1 MCPYLQKSLNHSTLS
16 LDQRKLEF
24 SYVIF
29 PPNTTVAIYTDTVKQ
44 RTRGIFYYRFA
55 SIFTVDIL
63 PVIQNDV

>member
-29 PPNTTVAIYTDTVKQ
+29 PPNTTVAIYTDTVDIYS
-44 RTRGIFYYRFA
+44 RY
-55 SIFTVDIL
+55 FTSNTVQD
-63 PVIQNDV
+63 DV